1 MPHWT
6 NSFSSN
12 TAPPLLLNGI
22 KHAPARIILRAPAT
36 EIPGNPQDRQN
47 TVANLFC
54 ELLLQRPFHRN
65 IEACGYD
72 FSHATP
78 DFDTDKPVRRW
89 FILDLGVDGTL
100 TRDEVLSLPHEVYQL
115 TKQDDGW

>member
-6 NSFSSN
+6 ESFSD
-12 TAPPLLLNGI
+12 TAVLQFLDEH
-22 KHAPARIILRAPAT
+22 KDAPARIILRAPAI

-54 ELLLQRPFHRN
+54 EQLLQRPFHRN
-65 IEACGYD
+65 IDVSGYD

-89 FILDLGVDGTL
+89 FILDLGVEGTL
-100 TRDEVLSLPHEVYQL
+100 TRDEVLTLPHEVYL
-115 TKQDDGW
+115 LSKHDDEW